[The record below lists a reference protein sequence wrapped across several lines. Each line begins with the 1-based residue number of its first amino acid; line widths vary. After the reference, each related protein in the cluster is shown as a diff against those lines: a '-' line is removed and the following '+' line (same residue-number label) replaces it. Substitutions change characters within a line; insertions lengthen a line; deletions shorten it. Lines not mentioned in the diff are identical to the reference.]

1 MKKFVNQKQ
10 CKTNGMGQVCMCICT
25 AAKRWLTNALLEEL
39 WDLMEVFQVQPVLRD
54 ALSSDVGCWRDL
66 GVGEWELATVL

>member
-1 MKKFVNQKQ
+1 
-10 CKTNGMGQVCMCICT
+10 MCICM

-66 GVGEWELATVL
+66 GVGEWGLATVL